1 MLRETNIGD
10 LLRFAKAYR
19 NLGDAVREQVHELF
33 DGTDDDLNPNAVA
46 LIRSKLGRF
55 HPEIKAACDAWDLRN
70 AKHDDLQENS

>member
-10 LLRFAKAYR
+10 LLRFARAYR
-19 NLGDAVREQVHELF
+19 KLGDAVQEQVHDLF

-46 LIRSKLGRF
+46 AIRSNLGRF

-70 AKHDDLQENS
+70 AKHDDSQEPS